1 MRKEATALSRAKVL
15 RPILEIEEQGFPV
28 SCALEDA
35 AHDLGLSKSHTWRLY
50 RRMKANDAR
59 SSALDLQ
66 RRGPKKG
73 TRRLSGEVEQIIE
86 CSLRQYF
93 LVRER
98 PMSTAVQKPA
108 RWRRKSRP
116 LLIWRAC
123 LPFECLWEVC
133 LACALER
140 AASI

>member
-86 CSLRQYF
+86 CSLIPTVIDQNPCAHLRMPRDMIFHGWSMRLFQAWQHSAT
-93 LVRER
+93 
-98 PMSTAVQKPA
+98 MS
-108 RWRRKSRP
+108 S
-116 LLIWRAC
+116 
-123 LPFECLWEVC
+123 
-133 LACALER
+133 
-140 AASI
+140 

>member
-1 MRKEATALSRAKVL
+1 MRKEATALSRVKVL

-73 TRRLSGEVEQIIE
+73 TRRLSGDVN
-86 CSLRQYF
+86 
-93 LVRER
+93 ER
-98 PMSTAVQKPA
+98 LKLTRFWHLKVT
-108 RWRRKSRP
+108 R
-116 LLIWRAC
+116 L
-123 LPFECLWEVC
+123 
-133 LACALER
+133 
-140 AASI
+140 